1 MNLYMLLSLV
11 GACRIAKGNS
21 PKNNRRLSAFSSI
34 LNPEEKRQI
43 KKATCDKHAT
53 CCPICLSSLRLPWDM
68 PRENLYRA
76 LSENGNPNYMTLRKI
91 AAAPGIHHATSV
103 PCAAFREA
111 CFSFQHTRKP
121 PTGPLFCSR
130 PSDTLPYRFQSFL
143 SHHHQQRSV
152 RIHQHLQRS
161 QNADDRPVSFRHLSA
176 RCGS

>member
-1 MNLYMLLSLV
+1 MLLSLV

-53 CCPICLSSLRLPWDM
+53 CCPICSSSLRLPWDM

-76 LSENGNPNYMTLRKI
+76 LSENGNPNYMTLRKR
-91 AAAPGIHHATSV
+91 AAALVIMPRV
-103 PCAAFREA
+103 C
-111 CFSFQHTRKP
+111 
-121 PTGPLFCSR
+121 LVR
-130 PSDTLPYRFQSFL
+130 PSGKSVFPSSTPASVLPALSFALFLLTLFHTGFKA
-143 SHHHQQRSV
+143 SHQHQQRSV
-152 RIHQHLQRS
+152 RIHRHLQRS
-161 QNADDRPVSFRHLSA
+161 QSADDRPVSVRHLSA